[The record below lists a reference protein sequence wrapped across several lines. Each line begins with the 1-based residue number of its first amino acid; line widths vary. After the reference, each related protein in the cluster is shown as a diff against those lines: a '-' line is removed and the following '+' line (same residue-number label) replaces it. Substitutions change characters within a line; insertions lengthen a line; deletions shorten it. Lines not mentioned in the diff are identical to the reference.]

1 MGQADSGNSKPAPAP
16 VNAPRRA
23 LRPSRRASE
32 PRMSL
37 NLAPMIDVTFLLLIF
52 FLLTTTF
59 QRAEGVL
66 GANLPH
72 DRGRPAVSLP
82 ISPIVVRVA
91 STGPAASD
99 FALRID
105 DFAAQPVSF
114 SELSGFLVDIRQN
127 EGFDVDTP
135 VVIVAGADTPWELVV
150 ECWNAAVRARCRNIA
165 FGGEGR

>member
-1 MGQADSGNSKPAPAP
+1 VGQSDSDRSLLVAVSGRAR
-16 VNAPRRA
+16 RRA
-23 LRPSRRASE
+23 MRPSRRGSE
-32 PRMSL
+32 PHMSL

-66 GANLPH
+66 GANLPR
-72 DRGRPAVSLP
+72 DRGRPVVALP
-82 ISPIVVRVA
+82 ITPIVVRLE

-105 DFAAQPVSF
+105 DFAAQPASF
-114 SELSGFLVDIRQN
+114 SELSGFLVDIRRN
-127 EGFDVDTP
+127 EGFDEDTP
-135 VVIVAGADTPWELVV
+135 VIIVVSPDAPWELVV

-165 FGGEGR
+165 FGAEGR